1 MDRRRSQVGDGQV
14 TRDVS
19 NARGAA
25 DGSLLASVGLSD
37 GEIEAVAVDQRGD
50 DSPINDFLGTAA
62 VVRLRLPGR
71 NRLVAIPIAFD
82 LQPFFII
89 GTAAMTMA
97 DGALILKCFFG
108 HSRMLA
114 NRRGRPPCL
123 SSRWATTG
131 GCPYG
136 FYFALSSLRDAELM
150 Q

>member
-1 MDRRRSQVGDGQV
+1 MQRLMDRRRSQVGDRQV

-71 NRLVAIPIAFD
+71 NCLVAIPIAFD

-97 DGALILKCFFG
+97 DGALILKC
-108 HSRMLA
+108 
-114 NRRGRPPCL
+114 
-123 SSRWATTG
+123 
-131 GCPYG
+131 
-136 FYFALSSLRDAELM
+136 
-150 Q
+150 

>member
-1 MDRRRSQVGDGQV
+1 LAVG
-14 TRDVS
+14 
-19 NARGAA
+19 A
-25 DGSLLASVGLSD
+25 LEPLAV
-37 GEIEAVAVDQRGD
+37 EQRGH
-50 DSPINDFLGTAA
+50 DSPINDVLGPAA
-62 VVRLRLPGR
+62 VGRLRLPGR
-71 NRLVAIPIAFD
+71 NRLVAMPIALD
-82 LQPFFII
+82 LQPFFIT

-97 DGALILKCFFG
+97 DGALILKCFCG

-136 FYFALSSLRDAELM
+136 FVFALSRLRDAELM

>member
-1 MDRRRSQVGDGQV
+1 MDRRRSQVGDRQV

-114 NRRGRPPCL
+114 NRRGRP
-123 SSRWATTG
+123 RA
-131 GCPYG
+131 CPPDGQPQGVAPTDSISPYR
-136 FYFALSSLRDAELM
+136 A
-150 Q
+150 